1 MIRTVQGV
9 AELRAHL
16 AGWRERGQR
25 IALVPTMGNL
35 HAGHQSLVDLARR
48 NADRVVASVFVN
60 PTQFGPD
67 EDFARY
73 PRTPEADAE
82 CLARAGCDLLFLPG
96 VDAMYPLGVEAAVRI
111 RVPGLAD
118 VLEGAA
124 RPGHFDGVAS
134 VVARLFNLVRPDV
147 ALFGRKDYQQLQV
160 IRHMVR
166 DLAFAIDIVPGPT
179 VREPDGLAMSSRN
192 QYLAAEERRV
202 AVEIIRNLHTMREQA
217 AQGLPI
223 AGIEQ
228 EAVERLGAAGFAV
241 DYAVVRRADLGR
253 PEAGNEPG
261 LIGLVA
267 ARLGRTRLIDNLAF
281 DEPLDAG

>member
-1 MIRTVQGV
+1 MIRTVAGV

-35 HAGHQSLVDLARR
+35 HPGHHSLIELARR

-82 CLARAGCDLLFLPG
+82 GLARAGCDLLFLPG
-96 VDAMYPLGVEAAVRI
+96 VEAMYPLGVEAAVRI

-160 IRHMVR
+160 IRHLVR

-192 QYLAAEERRV
+192 QYLGAEERRV
-202 AVEIIRNLHTMREQA
+202 AVEIIRNLRTMREQA
-217 AQGLPI
+217 ALGLPI

-228 EAVERLGAAGFAV
+228 EALERLAAAGFAV
-241 DYAVVRRADLGR
+241 DYAVIRRADLGR

-261 LIGLVA
+261 LIGLIA

-281 DEPLDAG
+281 DAPLDAC

>member
-1 MIRTVQGV
+1 MIRTVAGV

-35 HAGHQSLVDLARR
+35 HPGHHSLIELARR

-82 CLARAGCDLLFLPG
+82 GLARAGCDLLFLPG
-96 VDAMYPLGVEAAVRI
+96 VEAMYPLGVEAAVRI

-160 IRHMVR
+160 IRHLVR

-192 QYLAAEERRV
+192 QYLGAEERRV
-202 AVEIIRNLHTMREQA
+202 AVEIIRNLRTMREQA
-217 AQGLPI
+217 ALGLPI

-228 EAVERLGAAGFAV
+228 EALERLAAAGFAV
-241 DYAVVRRADLGR
+241 DYAVIRRADLGR
-253 PEAGNEPG
+253 PEAGNEAG
-261 LIGLVA
+261 LIGLIA

-281 DEPLDAG
+281 DEPLDAC

>member
-1 MIRTVQGV
+1 MIRTVAGV

-35 HAGHQSLVDLARR
+35 HPGHHSLIELARR

-82 CLARAGCDLLFLPG
+82 GLARAGCDLLFLPG
-96 VDAMYPLGVEAAVRI
+96 VEAMYPLGVEAAVRI

-160 IRHMVR
+160 IRHLVR

-192 QYLAAEERRV
+192 QYLGAEERRV
-202 AVEIIRNLHTMREQA
+202 AVEIIRNLRTMREQA
-217 AQGLPI
+217 ALGLPI

-228 EAVERLGAAGFAV
+228 EALERLAAAGFAV
-241 DYAVVRRADLGR
+241 DYAVIRRADLGR

-261 LIGLVA
+261 LIGLIA

-281 DEPLDAG
+281 DEPLDAC